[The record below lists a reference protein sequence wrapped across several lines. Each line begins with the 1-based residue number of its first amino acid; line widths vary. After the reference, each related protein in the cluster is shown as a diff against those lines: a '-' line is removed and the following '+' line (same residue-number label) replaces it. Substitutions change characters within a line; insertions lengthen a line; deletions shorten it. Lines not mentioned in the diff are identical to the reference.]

1 MVIGLVSTIA
11 LAIAIGPQIY
21 VDLQTAA
28 DDLSADPIV
37 VEQPVSDLAEA
48 PVADLQDEETVL
60 EAMDETTI
68 TPDPILIQ
76 EEIEPSEELVEEST
90 NDGAETEPAP
100 APVQNGDV
108 PSDQWPA
115 ILADASAALSDAKTA
130 KGLFFQTNVD
140 GSVVSGTFA
149 LNRPGRMR
157 FEYDAPTPVLIV
169 SDGTTVAMEDT
180 DLETV
185 DRVPIGTTPLGLIL
199 STQLN
204 VDQDVNVLSVM
215 QNSER
220 IGIRVSDAD
229 SEMEGTL
236 TMVFDKETYALLG
249 WLAVDGNLQT
259 TVVDL
264 VDVETNIRIDP
275 RMFRLNEDDDEED
288 ER

>member
-1 MVIGLVSTIA
+1 MVIGLISTVA

-28 DDLSADPIV
+28 DDLSADPVV
-37 VEQPVSDLAEA
+37 VEQPVADLTEA
-48 PVADLQDEETVL
+48 PAVVLQDEEAVL
-60 EAMDETTI
+60 ETMAETTI

-76 EEIEPSEELVEEST
+76 EDIEPSEELVEETTS
-90 NDGAETEPAP
+90 DVAETEPAP

-115 ILADASAALSDAKTA
+115 ILADASTALSDAKTA
-130 KGLFFQTNVD
+130 KGRFFQTNVD
-140 GSVVSGTFA
+140 GSVVTGTFA

-199 STQLN
+199 STQLD

-275 RMFRLNEDDDEED
+275 RLFRLNEDDDEED

>member
-130 KGLFFQTNVD
+130 KGRFFQTNVD
-140 GSVVSGTFA
+140 GSVVTGTFA

-259 TVVDL
+259 PVVDL

>member
-1 MVIGLVSTIA
+1 MG
-11 LAIAIGPQIY
+11 
-21 VDLQTAA
+21 
-28 DDLSADPIV
+28 
-37 VEQPVSDLAEA
+37 
-48 PVADLQDEETVL
+48 
-60 EAMDETTI
+60 
-68 TPDPILIQ
+68 
-76 EEIEPSEELVEEST
+76 EEST

-130 KGLFFQTNVD
+130 KGRFFQTNVD
-140 GSVVSGTFA
+140 GSVVTGTFA

-215 QNSER
+215 QNSAR

>member
-1 MVIGLVSTIA
+1 MVIGLVSTVA

-37 VEQPVSDLAEA
+37 VEQPVADLTEA

-76 EEIEPSEELVEEST
+76 DEIEPTEELVEETTS
-90 NDGAETEPAP
+90 DFAETEPAP

-130 KGLFFQTNVD
+130 KGRFFQTNVD

-199 STQLN
+199 STQLD

-275 RMFRLNEDDDEED
+275 RLFRLNEDDDEED